1 MIVPMEHILFLS
13 ATLFLL
19 GLACVLARRNLI
31 MILIGVEI
39 MLNAVGLTLVGASAL
54 WQQIDGQIMV
64 IFLMAMTSAE
74 VSISLAM
81 VVYLN
86 RRKGT
91 VDVSAYDEMR
101 DS

>member
-1 MIVPMEHILFLS
+1 MIVPIAHILAFSAAMFLM
-13 ATLFLL
+13 

-39 MLNAVGLTLVGASAL
+39 MLNAVGIALAGGSAL
-54 WQQIDGQIMV
+54 WNNVDGQIFV

-81 VVYLN
+81 VVYLR

-91 VDVSAYDEMR
+91 IDADAFDGMKG
-101 DS
+101 

>member
-1 MIVPMEHILFLS
+1 MIVPLGHLLIL
-13 ATLFLL
+13 ATILFLL
-19 GLACVLARRNLI
+19 GLVCVLVRRNLI

-39 MLNAVGLTLVGASAL
+39 MLNAVGLTLVGASSF
-54 WQQIDGQIMV
+54 WQQIDGQVMV

-81 VVYLN
+81 VVYLQ

-91 VDVSAYDEMR
+91 VDVRAFDEMR
-101 DS
+101 G

>member
-1 MIVPMEHILFLS
+1 MIVPLGHVLFLS
-13 ATLFLL
+13 AILFVL
-19 GLACVLARRNLI
+19 GLGCVLARRNLI
-31 MILIGVEI
+31 MVLIGVEI
-39 MLNAVGLTLVGASAL
+39 MINAACLTLVGASAF

-64 IFLMAMTSAE
+64 LFLMAVTSAE

-91 VDVSAYDEMR
+91 VDVRAFDEM
-101 DS
+101 SG

>member
-1 MIVPMEHILFLS
+1 MIVPMSHVIAISAAMFLM
-13 ATLFLL
+13 
-19 GLACVLARRNLI
+19 GLACILAHRNLI

-54 WQQIDGQIMV
+54 WQQVDGQIFV

-81 VVYLN
+81 VVYISRQKRTLEADAFSEM
-86 RRKGT
+86 KG
-91 VDVSAYDEMR
+91 
-101 DS
+101 

>member
-1 MIVPMEHILFLS
+1 MIVPLAHLLVFAGALFLM
-13 ATLFLL
+13 
-19 GLACVLARRNLI
+19 GLACVLVWRNLI

-39 MLNAVGLTLVGASAL
+39 MLNAVGVVLVGASAF
-54 WQQIDGQIMV
+54 WQQVDGQVFV

-81 VVYLN
+81 VVYLR

-91 VDVSAYDEMR
+91 IDANAFDGMKG
-101 DS
+101 

>member
-1 MIVPMEHILFLS
+1 MIVPMGHILAFSGAMFLM
-13 ATLFLL
+13 

-39 MLNAVGLTLVGASAL
+39 MLNAVGLTLAGASAL
-54 WQQIDGQIMV
+54 WQKVDGQVFV

-81 VVYLN
+81 VVYLR

-91 VDVSAYDEMR
+91 VDANAFDGMKG
-101 DS
+101 

>member
-1 MIVPMEHILFLS
+1 MIVPLAHLLVFAGGLFLM
-13 ATLFLL
+13 
-19 GLACVLARRNLI
+19 GLACVLVWRNLI

-39 MLNAVGLTLVGASAL
+39 MLNAVGVVLVGASAF
-54 WQQIDGQIMV
+54 WQQVDGQVFV

-81 VVYLN
+81 VVYLR

-91 VDVSAYDEMR
+91 IDANAFDGMKG
-101 DS
+101 

>member
-1 MIVPMEHILFLS
+1 MIVPMSHVIAVSAAMFLMG
-13 ATLFLL
+13 F
-19 GLACVLARRNLI
+19 ACVMAQRNLI
-31 MILIGVEI
+31 MMLIGVEI

-54 WQQIDGQIMV
+54 WQQVDGQIFV

-86 RRKGT
+86 RRKKT
-91 VDVSAYDEMR
+91 LEADAFSEMKG
-101 DS
+101 